1 LSLTV
6 YLKEEMYELVDAIE
20 SGDPDAVCEELGDL
34 LFHILFIAQIFAE
47 TNTFDIKDVA
57 KLIIEKMVRR
67 HPHVFKDKKSC
78 SVDEIRGNWHKIKM
92 KEKNH
97 AKKESILDSV
107 PVALPA
113 LMRSYRIS
121 ERAAKTGFDWDDISD
136 VKKKCKEE
144 WDELN
149 DELKTGNKDKISM
162 EFGDLLFTLVNLARF
177 AGVHPERSLAGSVKK
192 FEKRFKHMEKNV
204 SDNGQDLKQ
213 ASMAQLNLLWEDAKK
228 ETDAI

>member
-1 LSLTV
+1 
-6 YLKEEMYELVDAIE
+6 MYELVDAIE

-34 LFHILFIAQIFAE
+34 LFHILFIAQMFSE
-47 TNTFDIKDVA
+47 TKTFDIKDVA

-67 HPHVFKDKKSC
+67 HPHVFQDKKSC

-107 PVALPA
+107 PIALPA

-149 DELKTGNKDKISM
+149 YELETGNKDKISM

-177 AGVHPERSLAGSVKK
+177 AGVHPERSLSCSVKK
-192 FEKRFKHMEKNV
+192 FEKRFKHMEKNI
-204 SDNGQDLKQ
+204 SDNGRDLKQ